1 MGTLWEWR
9 VEQELL
15 PPLLPALLGCW
26 SALDEL
32 NEAALRHQLRL
43 LDAMPDLALASHL
56 LRARSD
62 SRAPLPP
69 PASGV
74 IAARGRGVCAEAEG
88 DQLPRAQERA
98 RAAHAWGAE
107 PSRTFASAIASL
119 VALRSAAGPATQ
131 LHLLLEA
138 QEQVVTALAAPAALG
153 RPCGADDLVPA
164 MQFAWVRGGMY
175 RQGGCS
181 LGRLRWL
188 QGWHAAQGHAAQG
201 RAARHPAWGGAAE
214 YAFCTSM
221 LVVQHL
227 LHSDLAHQTGD
238 RGGWGGEG
246 GEGGAGWV
254 TWGEA
259 PPAWMR
265 RSREIVAELPAEL
278 GGLKRLLHISPELE
292 RLASRL
298 WPTPRGS
305 GPESH
310 HELPRHTAAATSTAE
325 VAEVA
330 HAGRGR
336 GGHAAVEALRRA
348 EGRASRPLTWPSLLP
363 DTSLLPA
370 ACMRAPPSRRR
381 AVAAAL
387 RRWLQAVARLQLGWL
402 ASECRVDT
410 ARDGGGHETAPRL
423 STAAAAA
430 TAAAATAAAAAAAA
444 EAVAVTARRQARRSA
459 CGPPRDACWSRRA
472 WLHSRSLSRWATT
485 IASPRGCCFSGW
497 CCGGAR

>member
-74 IAARGRGVCAEAEG
+74 IAARGRGVFAEAEG
-88 DQLPRAQERA
+88 DQLPPAQERA

-387 RRWLQAVARLQLGWL
+387 RR
-402 ASECRVDT
+402 
-410 ARDGGGHETAPRL
+410 
-423 STAAAAA
+423 
-430 TAAAATAAAAAAAA
+430 
-444 EAVAVTARRQARRSA
+444 
-459 CGPPRDACWSRRA
+459 
-472 WLHSRSLSRWATT
+472 
-485 IASPRGCCFSGW
+485 
-497 CCGGAR
+497 